1 MNFPVKKLKS
11 LAFFVVISICTL
23 SSLGAEDKFSPKKIV
38 CLSPSGAEILC
49 ALDSFDKIKARTD
62 YCDYPEE
69 LKKLPSVGGFDRKNL
84 SIETILAYFPD
95 FVYGSQ
101 GMHNF
106 LKKPL
111 ENLGI
116 KVFLSNAANGISQTK
131 QEILYIANLLEK
143 QDEGKKIVEHIEQQ
157 INSVPKSASIK
168 TVYYEVWNEPFM
180 TAGKSSFINELL
192 EAAGYKNIFDSIKES
207 YPMVSEESIIASQP
221 QIIILPDANG
231 INPQDIK
238 MRRGWNRIP
247 AVKNN
252 SIFAINAD
260 LISRPGPRIGEAVL
274 ALSKIAN

>member
-69 LKKLPSVGGFDRKNL
+69 LKKLPSVGGFDGKNL
-84 SIETILAYFPD
+84 SIETILAYSPD

-101 GMHNF
+101 GMHDF

-207 YPMVSEESIIASQP
+207 YPMVSEGVRLNQT
-221 QIIILPDANG
+221 ILTTA
-231 INPQDIK
+231 
-238 MRRGWNRIP
+238 
-247 AVKNN
+247 
-252 SIFAINAD
+252 
-260 LISRPGPRIGEAVL
+260 E
-274 ALSKIAN
+274 

>member
-1 MNFPVKKLKS
+1 M
-11 LAFFVVISICTL
+11 
-23 SSLGAEDKFSPKKIV
+23 GAEEKFSPQKIV

-49 ALDSFDKIKARTD
+49 ALNSFDKIKARTD

-69 LKKLPSVGGFDRKNL
+69 LKSLPSVGGFDGKTL
-84 SIETILAYFPD
+84 SIETILAYSPD

-101 GMHNF
+101 GMHDF

-111 ENLGI
+111 EKLGI

-143 QDEGKKIVEHIEQQ
+143 QAEGKKIIEHIEQQ
-157 INSVPKSASIK
+157 INSVPKSAPTK
-168 TVYYEVWNEPFM
+168 TVYYEVWNEPFI
-180 TAGKSSFINELL
+180 TSGKSSFINELL
-192 EAAGYKNIFDSIKES
+192 EAAGYKNVFDSIKES

-231 INPQDIK
+231 IKPQNIK
-238 MRRGWNRIP
+238 MRRGWNKIP

-252 SIFAINAD
+252 AIFTINAD

-274 ALSKIAN
+274 ALSKLTN

>member
-1 MNFPVKKLKS
+1 MNFQVKKLKF
-11 LAFFVVISICTL
+11 LAFSVIILICTL
-23 SSLGAEDKFSPKKIV
+23 LSLGAEEKFSPQKIV

-49 ALDSFDKIKARTD
+49 ALNSFDKIKARTD
-62 YCDYPEE
+62 FCDYPEE
-69 LKKLPSVGGFDRKNL
+69 LKSLPSVGGFDGKTL
-84 SIETILAYFPD
+84 SIETILAYSPD

-101 GMHNF
+101 GMHDF

-111 ENLGI
+111 EKLGI
-116 KVFLSNAANGISQTK
+116 KAFLSNAANGISQTK

-143 QDEGKKIVEHIEQQ
+143 QAEGKKIIENIEQQ
-157 INSVPKSASIK
+157 INSVPKSAPIK

-192 EAAGYKNIFDSIKES
+192 EAAGYKNVFDSIKES

-221 QIIILPDANG
+221 QIIILPDANS
-231 INPQDIK
+231 IKPQDVK
-238 MRRGWNRIP
+238 MRRGWSKIS

-252 SIFAINAD
+252 AIFTIDAD

-274 ALSKIAN
+274 ALSKLTN